1 MGIQR
6 SIFPT
11 ILRVDVISRSRARKW
26 TSHATPCVLMD
37 VDLKIRSFSCSC
49 RDEILQATDPRG
61 DLHKIP
67 DFYFEQAR
75 TDFME
80 SSLLGPQFGY
90 LLRYFFKYDLKSS
103 FIFVFVEFYISFEKL
118 KVKGAGIF

>member
-11 ILRVDVISRSRARKW
+11 ILRVDMISRSRARKW

-90 LLRYFFKYDLKSS
+90 LLRATSLNT
-103 FIFVFVEFYISFEKL
+103 I
-118 KVKGAGIF
+118 